1 MSINGTLFTGGFI
14 GENTRVFTLSNC
26 AYRADA
32 KLGSNI
38 TVTDCVT
45 ASPEELAQLDEN
57 GVPLPGKNPA
67 CDRGVLSQW
76 TDAGLDASRDAAG
89 NPRVAN
95 GAMDIGC
102 YEADWKGVYSAAVGK
117 RGSVTFAEADSRAHK
132 GDSAEV
138 YLPEGVLSGTLNA
151 TGTGRYEF
159 PVRITGGGKLIVSV
173 GDAETEFFSDG
184 VFKVNL
190 AKGEYGLSFAYIPS
204 KDDEGGAYIG
214 PGGRVFGT
222 SVVIR

>member
-57 GVPLPGKNPA
+57 GVPYPENPA
-67 CDRGVLSQW
+67 CDRGLLSQW

-89 NPRVAN
+89 NPRIAN
-95 GAMDIGC
+95 GAMDVGC
-102 YEADWKGVYSAAVGK
+102 YEADWKGVYSAVIDK
-117 RGSVTFAEADSRAHK
+117 RGSVEITNACAYAQYKADIN
-132 GDSAEV
+132 EV
-138 YLPEGVLSGTLNA
+138 RLPEDGFLEGKLVA
-151 TGTGRYEF
+151 AGTGRYEF
-159 PVRITGGGKLIVSV
+159 PVRVTGGELVVSV
-173 GDAETEFFSDG
+173 GGAESRFLSDG

-190 AKGEYGLSFAYIPS
+190 AAGEYDLSFAYAG
-204 KDDEGGAYIG
+204 EGDAHIG
-214 PGGRVFGT
+214 SGGRILG
-222 SVVIR
+222 SSIVIR

>member
-67 CDRGVLSQW
+67 CDRGLLSQW
-76 TDAGLDASRDAAG
+76 TAAGLDAERDAAG
-89 NPRVAN
+89 NPRIAN
-95 GAMDIGC
+95 GAMDVGC
-102 YEADWKGVYSAAVGK
+102 YEADWKGVYSATIGK

-159 PVRITGGGKLIVSV
+159 PVRMTGNGKLMVKIGNSVTEYAMTGVVSLNLQAGEYPLSFEYVPGEDDTGGV
-173 GDAETEFFSDG
+173 
-184 VFKVNL
+184 
-190 AKGEYGLSFAYIPS
+190 YICS
-204 KDDEGGAYIG
+204 
-214 PGGRVFGT
+214 GGRIFGT
-222 SVVIR
+222 SSVIL